1 MINAEPD
8 NTKVKLFNRIN
19 WFGIFLFSICD
30 ILIVSNDLENKK
42 MDPNKVP
49 DKIIGLNILL
59 FYCYRFKYFFFIYYY
74 FLSLIFLLM
83 RKREIICFP
92 HIRHRI
98 KVNVYKKNNTNKPRT
113 F

>member
-19 WFGIFLFSICD
+19 WFGIFLFSICE

-59 FYCYRFKYFFFIYYY
+59 FYCYRFKYFFIILLLFSLLD
-74 FLSLIFLLM
+74 LSFDAEERNYLFSS
-83 RKREIICFP
+83 
-92 HIRHRI
+92 
-98 KVNVYKKNNTNKPRT
+98 Y
-113 F
+113 

>member
-8 NTKVKLFNRIN
+8 NKKVKLFNRIN

-42 MDPNKVP
+42 KDPNKVP

-59 FYCYRFKYFFFIYYY
+59 FYCYRFKYLFPYIIIS
-74 FLSLIFLLM
+74 FLQIISLFLFDAEERNYL
-83 RKREIICFP
+83 FSS
-92 HIRHRI
+92 
-98 KVNVYKKNNTNKPRT
+98 Y
-113 F
+113 

>member
-1 MINAEPD
+1 MDPD
-8 NTKVKLFNRIN
+8 NKKVKLFNTIN
-19 WFGIFLFSICD
+19 WFGIFLFSICE

-59 FYCYRFKYFFFIYYY
+59 FYCFIVIGLSICFHILLFP
-74 FLSLIFLLM
+74 FLYSFPFLPFLLM

-92 HIRHRI
+92 HIRHR
-98 KVNVYKKNNTNKPRT
+98 V
-113 F
+113 